1 MVTRGIGMF
10 GMVAVLALTASCRRE
25 PANSPEAAYRAFI
38 EAIQKGNT
46 RKAWNAL
53 SSATRKKVEERS
65 KAIAEASR
73 GVVIDQPEQ
82 LLFQGTRPGPLGEV
96 TQLEAT
102 ESSALLRVASASGAR
117 EVKLVK
123 DSGTWLI
130 DLSDSIPALNPTP
143 LNPTPPAPA
152 PAAPETP

>member
-1 MVTRGIGMF
+1 MVTRIMAVTA
-10 GMVAVLALTASCRRE
+10 MTVVLALSASCRRE
-25 PANSPEAAYRAFI
+25 PANSPEAAYRSFI

-53 SSATRKKVEERS
+53 SAATRQKVEARS
-65 KAIAEASR
+65 KAISEASK
-73 GVVIDQPEQ
+73 GVVRDEPEQ

-96 TQLEAT
+96 TQLEAG
-102 ESSALLRVASASGAR
+102 ESSALLRVASATGAR

-123 DSGTWLI
+123 DSGKWLI
-130 DLSDSIPALNPTP
+130 DLSDDIPTP
-143 LNPTPPAPA
+143 TTPTPPAPA

>member
-1 MVTRGIGMF
+1 MVTRIMGGLGMT
-10 GMVAVLALTASCRRE
+10 GTMLVLALAASCRSE
-25 PANSPEAAYRAFI
+25 PANSPEAAYRSFI

-53 SSATRKKVEERS
+53 SAATRKRVEERS
-65 KAIAEASR
+65 KAIAQASK
-73 GVVIDQPEQ
+73 GVVRDEPEQ

-96 TQLEAT
+96 TQLEAN
-102 ESSALLRVASASGAR
+102 ESSALLRVTSATGAR

-123 DSGTWLI
+123 DSGKWLI
-130 DLSDSIPALNPTP
+130 DLSDNIPTP
-143 LNPTPPAPA
+143 NTPTPPAPA